1 MTSKKI
7 HILLEEFNQDT
18 QTTGL
23 KKTQDNLKNILLS
36 RNCKIF
42 LIHGNQATNS
52 LFYKIFGI
60 IKFINK
66 RKL

>member
-36 RNCKIF
+36 RNCKIS
-42 LIHGNQATNS
+42 LIHGNQPTEF
-52 LFYKIFGI
+52 LFYKI
-60 IKFINK
+60 
-66 RKL
+66 